1 MRSIL
6 GAIGAPVAAA
16 PSRSLR
22 HELVTRGRRHAA
34 GWGRVQPGPPGPGRE
49 RTPNSAHVEVCR
61 HERDRAGGRLRSL
74 TFHRR
79 GPPEGGGG
87 GPGAGE
93 EHPVNPSPFYIL
105 FPLFLL
111 KKKKKYKIQQR

>member
-79 GPPEGGGG
+79 DPPEGGRRGRSMTATIKNR
-87 GPGAGE
+87 PRSTRYKKPKTGE
-93 EHPVNPSPFYIL
+93 DT
-105 FPLFLL
+105 
-111 KKKKKYKIQQR
+111 